1 METNEPITLS
11 RDCEA
16 IAIPYGKKVVLPAG
30 SLVRVTQSLGGTY
43 TVMTEQGYL
52 VRIADKDADVI
63 GQETA
68 TGPQIGASAAVSAQE
83 AEKLVWD
90 QLRTVYDPEIPVNA
104 VDLGL
109 VYVCQIT
116 PLPEGGYKA
125 EVKMTLTAP
134 GCGMGPVLQADA
146 ESKIKAVAGIRE
158 VEVEIVLDPCWD
170 QSMMSEAAKLE
181 LGMF

>member
-1 METNEPITLS
+1 MKTNELITLS

-16 IAIPYGKKVVLPAG
+16 IAIPYGEKVVLPAG
-30 SLVRVTQSLGGTY
+30 SLVRVMQSLGGTY
-43 TVMTEQGYL
+43 TVISEQGL
-52 VRIADKDADVI
+52 VRIAGQDADAL

-68 TGPQIGASAAVSAQE
+68 TASQIGASAVVSAPE
-83 AEKLVWD
+83 VEKLVWD
-90 QLRTVYDPEIPVNA
+90 QLRAVYDPEIPVNA

-116 PLPEGGYKA
+116 PLPEGGHKA

-146 ESKIKAVAGIRE
+146 ESKIKGVPGIQE
-158 VEVEIVLDPCWD
+158 VEVEIVLDPPWD
-170 QSMMSEAAKLE
+170 PSMMSEAAKLE

>member
-1 METNEPITLS
+1 MKTNEPTTLS

-16 IAIPYGKKVVLPAG
+16 IVIPYGEKVVLPAG
-30 SLVRVTQSLGGTY
+30 SLVRVMQSLGGTY
-43 TVMTEQGYL
+43 TVVSEQGL
-52 VRIADKDADVI
+52 VRIAGQDADAL

-68 TGPQIGASAAVSAQE
+68 TASQVSASAVVSAPE
-83 AEKLVWD
+83 VEKLVWD
-90 QLRTVYDPEIPVNA
+90 QLKTVYDPEIPVNA

-109 VYVCQIT
+109 VYACQIT
-116 PLPEGGYKA
+116 PLPEGGHKA

-146 ESKIKAVAGIRE
+146 ESKIKGVPGIQE
-158 VEVEIVLDPCWD
+158 VEVEIVLDPPWNP
-170 QSMMSEAAKLE
+170 SRMAEAAKLE